1 MAKQEYLRK
10 MLDEQETE
18 RQHQLNFIAQL
29 KRMYGELDRKGFGP
43 LNVFFRQIT
52 TWEQNLSIVEKQI
65 GELERILEEE
75 SVSE

>member
-43 LNVFFRQIT
+43 LNVLFRQIT

-65 GELERILEEE
+65 GELERIFEEE